1 MNQFRSF
8 KFMTDRLP
16 PPFLLIKTNKQTKKK
31 EKKKNSAQKINLFS
45 HKLLQWSPFPALP
58 SLPDLLVSIVP
69 DLTLILLEPCFVYWF
84 H

>member
-16 PPFLLIKTNKQTKKK
+16 PPFLLIKTNKQTNKQ
-31 EKKKNSAQKINLFS
+31 KKKNSAQKINLFS
-45 HKLLQWSPFPALP
+45 RKLLQWSPFPALP
-58 SLPDLLVSIVP
+58 SLPDLLVSNVP